1 MRKIIRS
8 PLVALALDVSPKE
21 AEENIRQF
29 APFVD
34 VFKIPPF
41 LFYSGGKEWI
51 HRIKER
57 GKRVFVDVK
66 LHDIPRTVQKTV
78 EQLVK
83 EEVDFLTVHIAGGS
97 EMIKSAVEAAQ
108 DSLLLLGVTLL
119 TSLNT
124 TDVQMMFCKERN
136 SSEYIQKM
144 ALIGLQAG
152 LKGLVCS
159 PHDIP
164 GLRKFLPE
172 PPFFACPGI
181 RLDSD
186 KVKTDDQKRIATI
199 SEALSLGADMLILGR
214 GVYTHPDPEKIL
226 KQLKSRLQRI

>member
-1 MRKIIRS
+1 MKKFPRS

-21 AEENIRQF
+21 AEECIQQF

-41 LFYSGGKEWI
+41 LFYTSGKEWI
-51 HRIKER
+51 HKVKEK
-57 GKRVFVDVK
+57 GKKVFVDVK
-66 LHDIPRTVQKTV
+66 LHDIPRTVQRTV
-78 EQLVK
+78 EELAK
-83 EEVDFLTVHIAGGS
+83 EDVDFLTVHIAGGS
-97 EMIKSAVEAAQ
+97 EMIKSAVEAAE

-124 TDVQMMFCKERN
+124 SDVQRMFCKERKA
-136 SSEYIQKM
+136 SEYIQKM
-144 ALIGLQAG
+144 ALLGLQAG

-164 GLRKFLPE
+164 ILRKFLPE

-181 RLDSD
+181 RLDTQ
-186 KVKTDDQKRIATI
+186 KVEKDDQKRIATI
-199 SEALSLGADMLILGR
+199 TEALSLGADMLILGR
-214 GVYTHPDPEKIL
+214 AVFSQPHPEKIL
-226 KQLKSRLQRI
+226 KQLQSRFQRI